1 MRTALPAC
9 RRAHSQTRSACLRS
23 LPCRPLLSR
32 VPTCEPRVWPGLL
45 PLTRPVLPVCAPA
58 PARLPSLP
66 RRRALARQ
74 KRRARRLSLGG
85 YPCRAVENA
94 ALTKRQQSVL
104 LLIGKLQALS
114 SSPAAATA
122 NKSEIEALVAAAAR
136 SFSPQDEAYDFP
148 GDALGYTMKP
158 TGGTVAGKVW

>member
-1 MRTALPAC
+1 MTMKLLSFLLLAGTCNAFLVTAP
-9 RRAHSQTRSACLRS
+9 LRS
-23 LPCRPLLSR
+23 SAKRVAFSPVMGIEETAAGCLEDGCSLQTVDELLA
-32 VPTCEPRVWPGLL
+32 ELK
-45 PLTRPVLPVCAPA
+45 A
-58 PARLPSLP
+58 
-66 RRRALARQ
+66 
-74 KRRARRLSLGG
+74 
-85 YPCRAVENA
+85 ENA

-114 SSPAAATA
+114 SSPEAATA

-136 SFSPQDEAYDFP
+136 SFSPQDETYDFP